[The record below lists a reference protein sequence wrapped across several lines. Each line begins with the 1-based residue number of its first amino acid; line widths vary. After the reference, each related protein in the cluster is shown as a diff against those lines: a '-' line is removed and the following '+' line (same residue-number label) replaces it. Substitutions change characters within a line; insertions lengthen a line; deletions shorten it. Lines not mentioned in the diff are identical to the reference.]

1 MHANNTQRHASANKE
16 PQGLLLKALKMAA
29 TYSPTTCSTIGVA
42 ELGVARSPPLPCL
55 PPLPPLHS
63 PLPALLPAC
72 CLLRWAD
79 TARGSPSPR
88 SQTLLWLDFVDPFH
102 RTITKHSLQSSHK
115 TSPCTHAHAN
125 MYAHAYII
133 IYMHT
138 HTHIHIH
145 IHIARTPNNKV

>member
-1 MHANNTQRHASANKE
+1 MSPCDIKRNIASALPKTTLQVLLGTPLYTNKE

-29 TYSPTTCSTIGVA
+29 TYSPTMRSTIGVA

-79 TARGSPSPR
+79 TARPLRVHFVPSPLGSPSPR
-88 SQTLLWLDFVDPFH
+88 SQTLLGLDFIDSISLNSSEDPFH
-102 RTITKHSLQSSHK
+102 
-115 TSPCTHAHAN
+115 
-125 MYAHAYII
+125 
-133 IYMHT
+133 
-138 HTHIHIH
+138 
-145 IHIARTPNNKV
+145 